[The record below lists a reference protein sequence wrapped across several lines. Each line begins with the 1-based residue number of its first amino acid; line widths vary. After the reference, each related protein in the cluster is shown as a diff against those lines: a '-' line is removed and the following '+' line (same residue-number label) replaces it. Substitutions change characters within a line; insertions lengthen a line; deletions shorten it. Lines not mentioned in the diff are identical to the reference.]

1 MLKKLKLNLQL
12 FGEGGDGGDGGSS
25 ASVGESVGGNTSGD
39 NAQIPASIPEKAKK
53 YYQKAMSKSNNA
65 SNKPSDNAPT
75 TEEKSTTE
83 TKKIPYADLIKSD
96 DYKEEHEAYMKSAVG
111 DRLKKYKGV
120 EETNATQKALLDI
133 VANKYGVNPESETYL
148 QELAEKIEADD
159 SYYENYATEHDIST
173 QEARRVVTME
183 RKAAQFDA
191 QQEALAKQEQARQQI
206 MTLRKNAESTKQQFP
221 NFDLDTE
228 MQNEKFR
235 RLCAVNNGD
244 TTAAYMAC
252 HWNEIIPATVQMA
265 SQQAQVQT
273 AQAVASNKARPIEN
287 GISSTAPS
295 VVQQDFRNMSL
306 ADLRKY
312 AEEQRKKTGR

>member
-1 MLKKLKLNLQL
+1 MLEKLKLNLQL

-25 ASVGESVGGNTSGD
+25 SSVGESVGGNTSGD

-53 YYQKAMSKSNNA
+53 YYQKAMEKSTNA
-65 SNKPSDNAPT
+65 SVKPSDKTPA

-83 TKKIPYADLIKSD
+83 TKKIPYADLIKGE
-96 DYKEEHEAYMKSAVG
+96 YKEEHEEYIKNTVS

-133 VANKYGVNPESETYL
+133 VANKYGVNPESKTYL

-159 SYYENYATEHDIST
+159 SYYEKYAMEHDISPE
-173 QEARRVVTME
+173 EARRVVTME

-191 QQEALAKQEQARQQI
+191 QQEAMARQEQARQQI
-206 MTLRKNAESTKQQFP
+206 ITLRKNAESTKRQFP

-252 HWNEIIPATVQMA
+252 HWNEILPATVQMA
-265 SQQAQVQT
+265 SQQIQAQT

-306 ADLRKY
+306 AELRKY